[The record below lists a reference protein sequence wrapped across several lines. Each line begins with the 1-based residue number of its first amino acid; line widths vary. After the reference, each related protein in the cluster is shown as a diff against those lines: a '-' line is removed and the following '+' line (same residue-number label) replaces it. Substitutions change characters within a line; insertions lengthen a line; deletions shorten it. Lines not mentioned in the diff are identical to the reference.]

1 MGTKRHVLA
10 DKKGVP
16 LSIVITSANTHD
28 MKATAETLDC
38 IVTKRPLP
46 PPKKKKHR
54 QQNLCLDKGYNYP
67 EIEQEVVK
75 RGYVPHIRQ
84 RGEGKKSVKKKRR
97 RHHPTRRWVIERT
110 NSWHNRFRK
119 LLVRYEKKAE
129 NYLGLVHLSCCIT
142 VYRRIILG

>member
-1 MGTKRHVLA
+1 MLA

-16 LSIVITSANTHD
+16 LSIVITAANTHD
-28 MKATAETLDC
+28 MKATTETLDC
-38 IVTKRPLP
+38 IVTKRRP
-46 PPKKKKHR
+46 PPTKKKKQQQQQ

-67 EIEQEVVK
+67 EIEHEVVK

-97 RHHPTRRWVIERT
+97 HHPTRRWVVERT

-129 NYLGLVHLSCCIT
+129 NYLGLVYLSCCIT

>member
-1 MGTKRHVLA
+1 MLA

-16 LSIVITSANTHD
+16 LSIVIITAANTHD
-28 MKATAETLDC
+28 MKATTETLDC
-38 IVTKRPLP
+38 IVTKRPP
-46 PPKKKKHR
+46 PTKTKKQQ

-75 RGYVPHIRQ
+75 REYVPHIRQ

-97 RHHPTRRWVIERT
+97 HHPTRRWVMERT

-119 LLVRYEKKAE
+119 LLIRYEKKAE
-129 NYLGLVHLSCCIT
+129 NYLGLVHLYCCIT
-142 VYRRIILG
+142 VYLRIILG

>member
-46 PPKKKKHR
+46 LPKKNKHR
-54 QQNLCLDKGYNYP
+54 QQNLCLDKGYKQLSRDRTGSSQERICTAYP
-67 EIEQEVVK
+67 
-75 RGYVPHIRQ
+75 
-84 RGEGKKSVKKKRR
+84 S
-97 RHHPTRRWVIERT
+97 ER
-110 NSWHNRFRK
+110 
-119 LLVRYEKKAE
+119 
-129 NYLGLVHLSCCIT
+129 
-142 VYRRIILG
+142 

>member
-1 MGTKRHVLA
+1 VLA

-28 MKATAETLDC
+28 IMKSTAETLDC
-38 IVTKRPLP
+38 IVIKRPLP
-46 PPKKKKHR
+46 PPKKEKHR

-75 RGYVPHIRQ
+75 RGYVPHISQ

-97 RHHPTRRWVIERT
+97 RHHPTR
-110 NSWHNRFRK
+110 NG
-119 LLVRYEKKAE
+119 LL
-129 NYLGLVHLSCCIT
+129 
-142 VYRRIILG
+142 

>member
-1 MGTKRHVLA
+1 LIKDT
-10 DKKGVP
+10 
-16 LSIVITSANTHD
+16 N
-28 MKATAETLDC
+28 
-38 IVTKRPLP
+38 
-46 PPKKKKHR
+46 
-54 QQNLCLDKGYNYP
+54 NYP
-67 EIEQEVVK
+67 EIEHEVVK

-129 NYLGLVHLSCCIT
+129 NYLGSVHLSCCIT

>member
-1 MGTKRHVLA
+1 MLA

-16 LSIVITSANTHD
+16 LSIVITAANTHD
-28 MKATAETLDC
+28 MKATTETLDC
-38 IVTKRPLP
+38 IITKRRP
-46 PPKKKKHR
+46 PPTKKKKQQ

-67 EIEQEVVK
+67 EIEHEVVK

-84 RGEGKKSVKKKRR
+84 RREGKKSVKKR
-97 RHHPTRRWVIERT
+97 RHHPSRRWVIERT

-129 NYLGLVHLSCCIT
+129 NYLGLVQLACCII
-142 VYRRIILG
+142 VYRSRILG

>member
-1 MGTKRHVLA
+1 
-10 DKKGVP
+10 
-16 LSIVITSANTHD
+16 

-38 IVTKRPLP
+38 IVTKRRPP
-46 PPKKKKHR
+46 PPKKKKQQ

-84 RGEGKKSVKKKRR
+84 RGEGKKSVKKR
-97 RHHPTRRWVIERT
+97 RHHPSRRWVIERT

-119 LLVRYEKKAE
+119 LLIRYEKKAE
-129 NYLGLVHLSCCIT
+129 NYLELGTSGLLHNCIP
-142 VYRRIILG
+142 